1 MAVLGFSENGADI
14 VTIRKAIFRM
24 ILSRARTHLTDPADL
39 QELEL
44 SEAMEGISFNLLDGD
59 QRARLVEAV
68 FEGAKSLR
76 DDIAA
81 GRPTEEPTRA
91 GIDEKLDEV
100 LALLDRFR
108 GLPR

>member
-1 MAVLGFSENGADI
+1 MAALGFSENGADI
-14 VTIRKAIFRM
+14 VTFRKAIFRM
-24 ILSRARTHLTDPADL
+24 ILSRAKAHLTNPADI

-44 SEAMEGISFNLLDGD
+44 SEAMEGISFNLLDDD
-59 QRARLVEAV
+59 QRARLTEAV

-81 GRPTEEPTRA
+81 GKPIEEPARE
-91 GIDEKLDEV
+91 GIEEKLDEV

-108 GLPR
+108 RP

>member
-14 VTIRKAIFRM
+14 VTVRKAIFRM
-24 ILSRARTHLTDPADL
+24 ILSRARNYLTDPADI

-44 SEAMEGISFNLLDGD
+44 SEAMEGISFNLLGDD
-59 QRARLVEAV
+59 QRARIAKAV

-81 GRPTEEPTRA
+81 GRPTEEPTRT

-100 LALLDRFR
+100 LTLLERFR
-108 GLPR
+108 H

>member
-24 ILSRARTHLTDPADL
+24 ILSRARTYLTDPADI

-44 SEAMEGISFNLLDGD
+44 SEAMEGISFNLLGDD

-68 FEGAKSLR
+68 SEGVKSLK
-76 DDIAA
+76 DDISA

-91 GIDEKLDEV
+91 GVEEKLGEV
-100 LALLDRFR
+100 LALLSRFR
-108 GLPR
+108 P